1 MTTSDQT
8 VRREAIDPSRSF
20 CVSAPA
26 GSGKTELLT
35 QRLLALLARV
45 DRPEQVLAITFTRK
59 AASEMAL
66 RVIEKLDQAREA
78 IPVTAE
84 HERQTRELALAVID
98 HAARKKW
105 RLDDTT
111 LNIRTIDSFCHEL
124 TRQMPILS
132 GTGGLVEP
140 VDNALPLYEEAVRQF
155 LGQAGEGAAGERILQ
170 LLMHFDNRWSRASE
184 LLVAL
189 LGRRGDWADVVNQH
203 HDPETA
209 EAVLAETIGDLS
221 SERLS
226 DALQRL
232 DAHSGALM
240 PAINQARAHLGKD
253 SLSISESA
261 ESLPDWQVVISML
274 LTTQSEWRKPGG
286 VNAKLGFPPKSDH
299 KIQFASILETLA
311 DDPALLEVLVEIKQ
325 LPATTRGGEAWDLI
339 VLLSSLLPVLQAHL
353 LLVFQRSGQVDHTH
367 VALAAIQALG
377 TDEMPTPLAQRLD
390 YQIEHILIDE
400 FQDTSSSQAQLLER
414 LM

>member
-1 MTTSDQT
+1 MTASDQT

-132 GTGGLVEP
+132 GTGGLVA
-140 VDNALPLYEEAVRQF
+140 VSYTHLTLPTKA
-155 LGQAGEGAAGERILQ
+155 
-170 LLMHFDNRWSRASE
+170 
-184 LLVAL
+184 
-189 LGRRGDWADVVNQH
+189 
-203 HDPETA
+203 
-209 EAVLAETIGDLS
+209 
-221 SERLS
+221 
-226 DALQRL
+226 
-232 DAHSGALM
+232 
-240 PAINQARAHLGKD
+240 
-253 SLSISESA
+253 
-261 ESLPDWQVVISML
+261 
-274 LTTQSEWRKPGG
+274 
-286 VNAKLGFPPKSDH
+286 
-299 KIQFASILETLA
+299 
-311 DDPALLEVLVEIKQ
+311 
-325 LPATTRGGEAWDLI
+325 
-339 VLLSSLLPVLQAHL
+339 
-353 LLVFQRSGQVDHTH
+353 
-367 VALAAIQALG
+367 
-377 TDEMPTPLAQRLD
+377 
-390 YQIEHILIDE
+390 
-400 FQDTSSSQAQLLER
+400 
-414 LM
+414 